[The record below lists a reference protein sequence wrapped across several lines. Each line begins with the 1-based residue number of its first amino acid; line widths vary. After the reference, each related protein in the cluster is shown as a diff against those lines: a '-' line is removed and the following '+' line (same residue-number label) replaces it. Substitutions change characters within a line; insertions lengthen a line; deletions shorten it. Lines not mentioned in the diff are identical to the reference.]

1 MSDQETSRWTDYTH
15 LPVYR
20 DAFNLVKWSYTGSLQ
35 RVARMYR
42 YTLLEPA
49 RNALRELLL
58 SVYDVTV
65 TEDRT
70 AKVTAVD
77 RCLREVEHASILFL
91 LLYETGAIRTSQITY
106 LTGEL
111 SSVTRQLH
119 GWRKSLLSSGKG

>member
-1 MSDQETSRWTDYTH
+1 MGRSEGDGRWSDYRH

-20 DAFNLVKWSYTGSLQ
+20 DAFGLVKWSYSGSLQ

-49 RNALRELLL
+49 RDALRELLL
-58 SVYDVTV
+58 SIYDVTV
-65 TEDRT
+65 TMERE
-70 AKVTAVD
+70 AKVAQLD

-91 LLYETGAIRTSQITY
+91 LLYETGAIRTAQITY

-111 SSVTRQLH
+111 GSITRQLH
-119 GWRKSLLSSGKG
+119 GWRRSLLSSSS